1 MAFPSVPIPGGTSW
15 LSLSEGQGR
24 AGLASWASV
33 AWQLPFLK
41 LWGKE
46 YPYEAKASE
55 RLGSPEYPPSGPHTA
70 ESQQRRANGLDQ
82 AGAAKMGTG
91 Q

>member
-33 AWQLPFLK
+33 AWQLPV
-41 LWGKE
+41 
-46 YPYEAKASE
+46 
-55 RLGSPEYPPSGPHTA
+55 
-70 ESQQRRANGLDQ
+70 
-82 AGAAKMGTG
+82 G
-91 Q
+91 QGISL